1 MRTRSLEE
9 RVELVAAFR
18 EQVLPLF
25 QAEGRKG
32 GQADGTPTD
41 RPSAVPPSRP
51 PVRPVV
57 HAVYPFSDLAAAHGA
72 MERNEGV
79 GKIVLTW

>member
-1 MRTRSLEE
+1 MGRT
-9 RVELVAAFR
+9 
-18 EQVLPLF
+18 
-25 QAEGRKG
+25 EGRKDGRLYG
-32 GQADGTPTD
+32 GTAVNLPSV
-41 RPSAVPPSRP
+41 RPS
-51 PVRPVV
+51 VRPVV